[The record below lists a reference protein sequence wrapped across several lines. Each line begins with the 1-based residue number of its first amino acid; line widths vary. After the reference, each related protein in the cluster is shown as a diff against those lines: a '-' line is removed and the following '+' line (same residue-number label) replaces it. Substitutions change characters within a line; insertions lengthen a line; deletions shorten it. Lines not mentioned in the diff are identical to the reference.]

1 MGYFE
6 KDGQCQGRVMKMKTG
21 GEINPWKIS
30 VVVPMYNAAATIER
44 CATSLLCQTV
54 GDAVEYIFVDDASTD
69 GCVDVLKDVLRRYPN
84 REVSIIKNSRN
95 SGSACSR
102 EVGMNAARGE
112 FAIHC
117 DADDWIDPNLYEVML
132 SKAEQTGADVVCCP
146 FALRCE
152 DSSTAQVVNFKS
164 AKLDLNDCPLDTLH
178 FSLCNKLVRMSV
190 IRDNNLHFFRGI
202 NCWEDLGLMSRVLV
216 FVGSVEFVDGVYYYY
231 RRAAGKSQTTSDM
244 NRVLIDHLRLA
255 DCLCGWFDEKG
266 LGQKYAPFLKFLKF
280 TAKIKMLRGRNKDLL
295 RWKATY
301 PETNIGIMRYR
312 HVPLPYRMAF
322 YLANRLPEWLVSLIL
337 SSGKK

>member
-1 MGYFE
+1 M
-6 KDGQCQGRVMKMKTG
+6 
-21 GEINPWKIS
+21 
-30 VVVPMYNAAATIER
+30 VPVFNAEATIAE
-44 CATSLLCQTV
+44 CAESLFRQSIGNV
-54 GDAVEYIFVDDASTD
+54 VEYIFVNDASTD
-69 GCVDVLKDVLRRYPN
+69 GSMDVLKAVMNRYPN
-84 REVSIIKNSRN
+84 RMVSIIDNEQN
-95 SGSACSR
+95 SGSAYSR

-112 FAIHC
+112 FVIHC
-117 DADDWIDPNLYEVML
+117 DADDWIDSNLYEVML

-146 FALRCE
+146 FALRYE
-152 DSSTAQVVNFKS
+152 DSSTAQVVNFNSPKI
-164 AKLDLNDCPLDTLH
+164 DLNDCPLDTLH

-202 NCWEDLGLMSRVLV
+202 NCWEDLGMVARILV
-216 FVGSVEFVDGVYYYY
+216 FTRRLGFVDGVYYHY

-244 NRVLIDHLRLA
+244 NRVLLDHLRLA

-295 RWKATY
+295 RWKTTY

-312 HVPLPYRMAF
+312 HIPLPYRMAF
-322 YLANRLPEWLVSLIL
+322 YLANRLPEWLVSFIL
-337 SSGKK
+337 SSGTK

>member
-1 MGYFE
+1 MEQDSSKE
-6 KDGQCQGRVMKMKTG
+6 KA
-21 GEINPWKIS
+21 IKIS

-44 CATSLLCQTV
+44 CAASLLRQTV

-84 REVSIIKNSRN
+84 RAVSIINNSRN
-95 SGSACSR
+95 MGSAYSR

-112 FAIHC
+112 FVIHC

-132 SKAEQTGADVVCCP
+132 FKAEQTGADVVCCP
-146 FALRCE
+146 FSLCSDE
-152 DSSTAQVVNFKS
+152 TVKGHIINFTVPKI
-164 AKLDLNDCPLDTLH
+164 DLNDCPLDTLH
-178 FSLCNKLVRMSV
+178 FSLCNKIVRRSI
-190 IRDNNLHFFRGI
+190 IRDNHLHFFNGI

-244 NRVLIDHLRLA
+244 NRVLLDHLRLA

-266 LGQKYAPFLKFLKF
+266 LGKKYAPFLKFLKF
-280 TAKIKMLRGRNKDLL
+280 TAKIKMLRGRNKDLR
-295 RWKATY
+295 RWKSTY
-301 PETNIGIMRYR
+301 PETNEGIMRYR
-312 HVPLPYRMAF
+312 HVPLPYRIAF
-322 YLANRLPEWLVSLIL
+322 YLVAHLPIIWE
-337 SSGKK
+337 KRR